1 MDALKNTDNSAER
14 TNKLM
19 LALAALVGIM
29 GTTVTGLGLS
39 GTGAEG
45 IPQLAAAAIPG
56 VVAFLLSYLL
66 YQTPAFAETTALP
79 LDGELVA
86 LLPEYTESL
95 PQPVEVGGMIPV
107 YADAAQAV
115 RHG

>member
-1 MDALKNTDNSAER
+1 MDALKNTD
-14 TNKLM
+14 KLM
-19 LALAALVGIM
+19 LALAALTGIM
-29 GTTVTGLGLS
+29 GTTAAGLGLS

-66 YQTPAFAETTALP
+66 YQTPAIAGTAALP
-79 LDGELVA
+79 LDNELIA
-86 LLPEYTESL
+86 LLPEYAESL
-95 PQPVEVGGMIPV
+95 PQNAEASGLLPV
-107 YADAAQAV
+107 YADNAQAV